1 MNYKLLFRVA
11 KVFQALGFAVL
22 RFNFRGVGLS
32 EGTHNDGQ
40 GEQDDVRAALD
51 WLEQELPGRPIV
63 SGGFSFGAVMALRV
77 GDRDPRVAALLAMGL
92 PVDVLPRT
100 HFVESIEKPKLF
112 IQGELDPFGDAAAI
126 ESLLERVPEPK
137 ELVVIPGSDHFF
149 AGKIEAVEAAVS
161 NWAPRAIAS

>member
-1 MNYKLLFRVA
+1 MTPK
-11 KVFQALGFAVL
+11 
-22 RFNFRGVGLS
+22 
-32 EGTHNDGQ
+32 E
-40 GEQDDVRAALD
+40 AALAI
-51 WLEQELPGRPIV
+51 EIR
-63 SGGFSFGAVMALRV
+63 ALQ
-77 GDRDPRVAALLAMGL
+77 LCWQWGL

-100 HFVESIEKPKLF
+100 HFVESIEKLKLF

-149 AGKIEAVEAAVS
+149 AGRIEAVEAAVS